1 MRCGPGGPIATGPP
15 TMTVSAAEKDGAI
28 EELEARG
35 CVVLSV
41 DSVHPGSTDWVI
53 QYECDSDNS

>member
-1 MRCGPGGPIATGPP
+1 M
-15 TMTVSAAEKDGAI
+15 SAAEKDGAI